1 MCAVFKIVISFFEM
15 TPSCEKATFFM
26 GSSIGF
32 LFASGRMHEEKKSIK
47 SAEESKI
54 YFSKNHQ
61 NSTKIME
68 KRRKKIKLSFCE
80 IF

>member
-1 MCAVFKIVISFFEM
+1 M

-32 LFASGRMHEEKKSIK
+32 LFASGRMHEEKKEYKKCRKNPKSIFQK
-47 SAEESKI
+47 TIK
-54 YFSKNHQ
+54 